1 MSKVDLRLQCGMPC
15 SKLEVSTV
23 QHGTLSGA
31 GYLHQSRMTIDEAA
45 LADHVRAGVAEPPA
59 RPREI
64 VVIEEMPT
72 TLVGKI
78 FKPRLREIAAEEAA
92 RELLS
97 DALSGVA
104 IEVAASHTE
113 RGLVLKA
120 RVPAHAMAAA
130 REELGKLPV
139 AFEVEASSPAT
150 AA

>member
-1 MSKVDLRLQCGMPC
+1 
-15 SKLEVSTV
+15 
-23 QHGTLSGA
+23 
-31 GYLHQSRMTIDEAA
+31 MTIDEVA

-104 IEVAASHTE
+104 IEVTASHTE
-113 RGLVLKA
+113 RGLVLHA
-120 RVPAHAMAAA
+120 RVPAHVVAAA

-139 AFEVEASSPAT
+139 AFEVEASSPA
-150 AA
+150 AGA

>member
-1 MSKVDLRLQCGMPC
+1 MSKVDLRLQCGMLC
-15 SKLEVSTV
+15 SKLEVSTA

-92 RELLS
+92 PELLS

-104 IEVAASHTE
+104 VVVAASHNAC
-113 RGLVLKA
+113 GLVLQA
-120 RVPAHAMAAA
+120 RVPAHAVAAA

-139 AFEVEASSPAT
+139 AFEIEASSPA
-150 AA
+150 AGA